1 MRIWLRETVMR
12 TRSLAVLAILAV
24 RGCKGG
30 EPARH
35 GREQTVAGVRF
46 VELFAR
52 GADEASPL
60 LVGLHGRGGTP
71 ERFARIWRDFPVTL
85 EIALAQAPLPY
96 ADGGQWFDW
105 PPEMTDEALADA
117 VSAAEARLWPAIAE
131 LAHGRKV
138 LIIGF
143 SQGAALAYVMAVRH
157 PDAVAY
163 AFPIAGRMPSR
174 LLPRGSVRTAPVY
187 ALHGTADDMIGID
200 ASREAIAAFQ
210 AVGATAELREF
221 AGIGHTIAP
230 DMRDDLVARV
240 CAVVIGNGAAS
251 ARTGGDA
258 APTSR

>member
-12 TRSLAVLAILAV
+12 TRSLAVLVILAV
-24 RGCKGG
+24 RGCKGAG
-30 EPARH
+30 PARQES
-35 GREQTVAGVRF
+35 REQTVAGVRF

-71 ERFARIWRDFPVTL
+71 ERFMRVWRDFPAKL

-96 ADGGQWFDW
+96 ADGGEWFDW
-105 PPEMTDEALADA
+105 PPAMTDDALADV

-138 LIIGF
+138 LVSGF
-143 SQGAALAYVMAVRH
+143 SQGAVLAYVMAVRH

-200 ASREAIAAFQ
+200 ASRETIAAFQ
-210 AVGATAELREF
+210 AIGAPAELREF
-221 AGIGHTIAP
+221 AGVGHTIAP
-230 DMRDDLVARV
+230 EMRDELVARV
-240 CAVVIGNGAAS
+240 RAVIGNGAAP